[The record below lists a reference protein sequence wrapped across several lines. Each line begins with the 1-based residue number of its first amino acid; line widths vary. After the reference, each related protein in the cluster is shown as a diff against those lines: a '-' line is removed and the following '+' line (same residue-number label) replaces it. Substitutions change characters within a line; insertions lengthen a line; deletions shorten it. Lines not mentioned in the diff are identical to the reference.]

1 MFEVIMLISL
11 LILGVATVA
20 TDNLLRTVIYSGAFS
35 LVMALAFLYYNAPDV
50 ALAEAAIGVGLST
63 IMYLVSLKKIRV
75 YDICYVDETVEDFD
89 DDNINE
95 AQDRVLR
102 PLEYFI
108 ERTEELEPQLSYSNQ
123 DIQATL
129 EDEHDVIIQRRED
142 LTYFYGRTTDIV
154 FQDIVANM
162 NDYID
167 NVDDIRIVYL
177 DQEVSW
183 ND

>member
-1 MFEVIMLISL
+1 MLISL
-11 LILGVATVA
+11 LILGIATV
-20 TDNLLRTVIYSGAFS
+20 TTNNLLRTVIYSGAFS

-75 YDICYVDETVEDFD
+75 YDICYVDESVEEFD
-89 DDNINE
+89 DDNINA

-108 ERTEELEPQLSYSNQ
+108 ERTEELEPQLAYSNQ
-123 DIQATL
+123 DIQSIL
-129 EDEHDVIIQRRED
+129 DNDHDVIIHQQDE
-142 LTYFYGRTTDIV
+142 LIYFYGKTTDTV

-162 NDYID
+162 NEYIG
-167 NVDDIRIVYL
+167 NMDDIRIVYL